1 MLLAATIVASQADAE
16 VSQNFASRVASYK
29 SDIKADIKAAE
40 RGVDGTRRAQSV
52 EELLRL
58 GVAVGNR
65 MAAALEGLLDVYR
78 WKVSLDA
85 RLLACDYYTN
95 QLLVQ
100 VRAVRRGGGE

>member
-1 MLLAATIVASQADAE
+1 MLLAATTVASQADAE
-16 VSQNFASRVASYK
+16 ASQNFASRVASYK
-29 SDIKADIKAAE
+29 SDVEADVRAAE

-58 GVAVGNR
+58 GVAVGDR
-65 MAAALEGLLDVYR
+65 VAAALEGLLDVYR

-85 RLLACDYYTN
+85 RLLACDYHAN

-100 VRAVRRGGGE
+100 VRAVGRGGGE